1 MSVLA
6 FRNSLLMLAM
16 LRDEFLMNDD
26 ALLLLMGIIMFF
38 LDGPLVVILIQG
50 LGLL

>member
-1 MSVLA
+1 MLVLA
-6 FRNSLLMLAM
+6 FHNSLLMLAT

-26 ALLLLMGIIMFF
+26 ALSLLMGIIMFF
-38 LDGPLVVILIQG
+38 LDGHLVVILIRG